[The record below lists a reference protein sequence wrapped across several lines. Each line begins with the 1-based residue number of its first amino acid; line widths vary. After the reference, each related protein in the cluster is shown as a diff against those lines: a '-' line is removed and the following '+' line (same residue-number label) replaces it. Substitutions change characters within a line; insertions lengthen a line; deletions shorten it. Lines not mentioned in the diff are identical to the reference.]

1 MRATHAAR
9 PLAFAVLLA
18 SAVAWAQPPSRAK
31 RPPVQAGL
39 RATSAPALAYMAGKQ
54 PLVGCHAPS
63 DKPVP
68 RDATGRPMLAL
79 AALNRGESL
88 AVPVAGENGG
98 FAAGDLDGIA
108 HLLRAMNGDEHPI
121 DPRTLGIVYRIEMH
135 FAAPEIRVVSG
146 YRIPKPGSRSNH
158 GRGRAMDIVVPGVA
172 DEEVARFARDLG
184 FVGVGVYPASQFV
197 HVDIRPRSYFWVDY
211 SGPHMRNR
219 ELGIL
224 TDLAAKNDEAARA
237 RGETP
242 VEPFGIATNVDDALD
257 TRERGG
263 SVAAAQDDED
273 DD

>member
-1 MRATHAAR
+1 
-9 PLAFAVLLA
+9 
-18 SAVAWAQPPSRAK
+18 
-31 RPPVQAGL
+31 
-39 RATSAPALAYMAGKQ
+39 MAGKQ
-54 PLVGCHAPS
+54 SLVGCHAAS

-68 RDATGRPMLAL
+68 RDPTGRPMLAL
-79 AALNRGESL
+79 SALNRTESL
-88 AVPVAGENGG
+88 AIPVTGEQGG
-98 FAAGDLDGIA
+98 FAAGDLDEVA

-121 DPRTLGIVYRIEMH
+121 DPRTLAIVYRIETH

-158 GRGRAMDIVVPGVA
+158 GRGRAMDIVVPGVP

-224 TDLAAKNDEAARA
+224 GDLAAQNDAAARA

-242 VEPFGIATNVDDALD
+242 IEPFGIATNVDDALD
-257 TRERGG
+257 TRERSG
-263 SVAAAQDDED
+263 SVAAGQDDED
-273 DD
+273 DE

>member
-1 MRATHAAR
+1 MRATHVAR
-9 PLAFAVLLA
+9 PLAFTVVLA
-18 SAVAWAQPPSRAK
+18 SSVAMAQPPSRAK
-31 RPPVQAGL
+31 RPPAQAGL
-39 RATSAPALAYMAGKQ
+39 RANSAPALAYMAGKQ
-54 PLVGCHAPS
+54 GLIGCHAPS
-63 DKPVP
+63 EKPVP

-79 AALNRGESL
+79 RTLNRNESL
-88 AVPVAGENGG
+88 AVPVAGDEGG
-98 FAAGDLDGIA
+98 FASADLDAIA

-121 DPRTLGIVYRIEMH
+121 DPRTLGIVYRIEIH
-135 FAAPEIRVVSG
+135 FAAPEVRVVSG

-158 GRGRAMDIVVPGVA
+158 GRGRAMDIVVPGVP

-184 FVGVGVYPASQFV
+184 FVGVGVYPSSQFV

-224 TDLAAKNDEAARA
+224 SDLAAKNDEAARA
-237 RGETP
+237 RGVAP

-257 TRERGG
+257 TRERAG

-273 DD
+273 ED